1 MWEGNRVV
9 LLTVGWIIFLGLFF
23 PIHIA
28 LKGHDTVRKQLEV
41 SRDHPCTLHLHSFVI
56 VPWLCIVIECWFCGN
71 WFFLYAWWL
80 MYWHCYGC
88 LQRGLVEFMCS
99 VFVASWTG
107 VVKYHGPRPSRRA
120 KQVPSSFIRI
130 LSLTLLQVS
139 ICSVLQTT
147 GNWEVGLC

>member
-1 MWEGNRVV
+1 V

-28 LKGHDTVRKQLEV
+28 LKGHDTVRKQLE
-41 SRDHPCTLHLHSFVI
+41 
-56 VPWLCIVIECWFCGN
+56 
-71 WFFLYAWWL
+71 
-80 MYWHCYGC
+80 
-88 LQRGLVEFMCS
+88 RGLVEFMCS

-139 ICSVLQTT
+139 IFNVFTNNRELGSGPLLIQLVLPRSYSVLDPQQL
-147 GNWEVGLC
+147 WAEVSAGFCCKPHIYD

>member
-1 MWEGNRVV
+1 V

-28 LKGHDTVRKQLEV
+28 LKGHDTVRKQLE
-41 SRDHPCTLHLHSFVI
+41 
-56 VPWLCIVIECWFCGN
+56 
-71 WFFLYAWWL
+71 
-80 MYWHCYGC
+80 
-88 LQRGLVEFMCS
+88 RGLVEFMCS

-139 ICSVLQTT
+139 IRSVLQTT